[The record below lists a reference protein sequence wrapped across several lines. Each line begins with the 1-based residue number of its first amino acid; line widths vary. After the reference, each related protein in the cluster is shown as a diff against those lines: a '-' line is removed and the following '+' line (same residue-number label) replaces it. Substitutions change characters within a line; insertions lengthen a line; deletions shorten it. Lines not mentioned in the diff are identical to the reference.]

1 MVLNEEQLDNCK
13 WCIIKTEKMWNYKK
27 KIMFYYKIITIKVH
41 VIYKVKYGTSQF
53 PISLIQSLHMGAP
66 SSLISNQVILP

>member
-1 MVLNEEQLDNCK
+1 
-13 WCIIKTEKMWNYKK
+13 
-27 KIMFYYKIITIKVH
+27 MFYYKIITIKVH